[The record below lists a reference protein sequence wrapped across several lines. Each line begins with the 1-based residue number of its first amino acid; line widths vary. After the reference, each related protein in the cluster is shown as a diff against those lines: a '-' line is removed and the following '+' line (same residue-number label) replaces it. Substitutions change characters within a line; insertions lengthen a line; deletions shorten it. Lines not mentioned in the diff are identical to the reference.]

1 MNTFTYSLSQGG
13 TWEHKARTKEMEKTK
28 EKASEL
34 TSAGSG
40 GHHIGHFLPPEEL
53 NKFLAKY
60 SAVKKGESFDES
72 DYQASKLK
80 QDNMGFKML
89 QKMGWTEGSGLGT
102 SGQGITAP
110 INQ

>member
-1 MNTFTYSLSQGG
+1 MHICEIVITKHSL
-13 TWEHKARTKEMEKTK
+13 
-28 EKASEL
+28 
-34 TSAGSG
+34 
-40 GHHIGHFLPPEEL
+40 
-53 NKFLAKY
+53 Y
-60 SAVKKGESFDES
+60 SAVKKGETFDES
-72 DYQASKLK
+72 DYQDSKLK